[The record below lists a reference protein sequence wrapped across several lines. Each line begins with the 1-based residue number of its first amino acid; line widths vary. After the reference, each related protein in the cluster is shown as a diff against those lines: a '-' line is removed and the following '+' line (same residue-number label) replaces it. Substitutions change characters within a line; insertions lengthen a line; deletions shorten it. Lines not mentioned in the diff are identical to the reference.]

1 MEKSKGIQ
9 YKWLAL
15 MTTSI
20 GAVVSTL
27 DFSIVNISL
36 PRLTK
41 VFSTEPSVT
50 LWVTVAY
57 LLTSVSLMFIFGKIG
72 DIFGRKRVYILGFS
86 LFTLGLI
93 LCSVA
98 QSIVQL
104 ILFRV
109 IQAVGTGMIVSLG
122 NAIVTD
128 AFPGEERGK
137 ALGIYGAMT
146 STGLLSGPVLGGF
159 LLDLLDWRSIFYVRI
174 PIGVLGIIMSII
186 FLKKDMRNVKKPK
199 FDWIGSAS
207 LSGGLACL
215 LLFFNLGGKYGF
227 NAVPVLALAASTL
240 VLIFFFIMF
249 ERKTDHPILDLNL
262 FRNRRFAMGNLS
274 AVIMFIA
281 TSAYTFLMPFF
292 LIEGLS
298 YSSGKSGLLFAIN
311 SMMSLVV
318 APFSGALS
326 DKVGSRNLCTVGL
339 VLVCA
344 GLFSLSR
351 LGADAGLADIIPRL
365 GVMGFGMGMF
375 SSPNNSSIMGSVPRD
390 KLGTG
395 SAMIASMRQIGISS
409 GTAIAGAIYTS
420 RQVFHITEFA
430 NQNLTQAISNQL
442 TIIYSI
448 QDAFVIATIICGLG
462 IIAAFAA
469 GKFSLKG

>member
-1 MEKSKGIQ
+1 MATSKGIQ

-20 GAVVSTL
+20 GALVSTL

-41 VFSTEPSVT
+41 VFSTEASVT

-57 LLTSVSLMFIFGKIG
+57 LLTSVSLMFIFGKLG
-72 DIFGRKRVYILGFS
+72 DIFGRKRVYVIGFF
-86 LFTLGLI
+86 LFTLGLT
-93 LCSVA
+93 LCSIA
-98 QSIVQL
+98 QSINQL
-104 ILFRV
+104 IFFRV
-109 IQAVGTGMIVSLG
+109 IQAIGTGMIVSLG

-128 AFPGEERGK
+128 AFPTEERGK

-159 LLDLLDWRSIFYVRI
+159 LLAIWDWQAIFFIRI
-174 PIGVLGIIMSII
+174 PIGVLGVIMSII
-186 FLKKDMRNVKKPK
+186 FLKRDTRVVKKPK
-199 FDWIGSAS
+199 FDWIGSAT

-215 LLFFNLGGKYGF
+215 LLFFNFGGKKGF
-227 NAVPVLALAASTL
+227 SYTPVLALAAGAL
-240 VLIFFFIMF
+240 VLIVFFILF
-249 ERKTDHPILDLNL
+249 ERKTIHPILDLNL
-262 FRNRRFAMGNLS
+262 FRDRRFAMGNLS
-274 AVIMFIA
+274 AVVNFMA

-339 VLVCA
+339 VLVGI

-351 LGADAGLADIIPRL
+351 LGADASLGDIIPRL
-365 GVMGFGMGMF
+365 VVLGFGTGMF
-375 SSPNNSSIMGSVPRD
+375 SSPNNSAIMGSVPRD
-390 KLGTG
+390 KLSTG
-395 SAMIASMRQIGISS
+395 SAMIASMRQIGISC
-409 GTAIAGAIYTS
+409 GTAITGAIYTS
-420 RQVFHITEFA
+420 RQAFHTTELA
-430 NQNLTQAISNQL
+430 NQGLTQTTLHQF

-448 QDAFVIATIICGLG
+448 QDALVIATIICGLG
-462 IIAAFAA
+462 AIFAFTA